1 MAAPHSAPPRQ
12 LAELGD
18 FLTALQVNGIP
29 VGPGDIDR
37 LRQLFALKPTLDRD
51 SLKALLSALLV
62 KHPEQ
67 HRLFENL
74 FDDWCP
80 DREADWPEDVPE
92 PISGQNSTS
101 SASRGVPPQPFSQD
115 PDDVTEPEPAW
126 SRLATR
132 GIPVVIGLLLC
143 ALITWHL
150 LPEPIVIPPA
160 PIDTL
165 QPAKLPPGPVT
176 LPTDLPATPTEQV
189 WFWRAAVDVKG
200 IHTPWRIGPAELLLL
215 GLAALATAGAMW
227 RRYRQRLRPL
237 PSLPPAY
244 GHGWQP
250 LLPPAGHDSALID
263 ARDQRQLV
271 WNIEHFISD
280 DPSRRLDLKRTVD
293 ATARSGGF
301 VRMHFQPHVYNR
313 EVWFWLDRQLD
324 RSTPRLAAQQLS
336 ATLRATGLEARQG
349 WFTDLPERV
358 DWPEQRGY
366 RPAQEEGYGR
376 QAFVAIFSDG
386 EGLEYRLQHAR
397 HRVAAERLLRALS
410 RWPRLRFVD
419 CSSTPGRLQSLIAP
433 YGLDA
438 IALDELPNW
447 LGGTVQQQAS
457 PVVPDDTASSEDRA
471 WSAAVALGGAQA
483 DTASAHSLRLYLG
496 LSASPWRV
504 DEILARALKPDERNG
519 LVNWLLRCE
528 PLGVS
533 HTPKPGSLAWRA
545 LQWWQQRYADSA
557 RQMQERENRL
567 LPWRDSLASRRWQLE
582 QALLLLYQQPEAATR
597 KLVQLANSGL
607 DDDVRERLAG
617 FAAAEHLEAGLGH
630 ERRYI
635 YLTWRLT
642 DLPADLR
649 RDLHHLDFA
658 KGLSPSRPAT
668 LKDAPRFAL
677 AMTALAMLALTAFAV
692 AAQRWWTPNPPRF
705 QTNPPAIAAQTV
717 QLREPLGWKTYRVT
731 LGHVRQAKWLP
742 PFQAPAG
749 ADIPVK
755 WSWEVEPN
763 AVQLEG
769 SDSVVLRAGQ
779 FGQAIRACSQNWP
792 ARSLVI
798 IDSPTG
804 YDDVSARQLAIRLLD
819 KGSADQVLIGTDW
832 ADHLASWLGPSL
844 DLNRLTQVLVILPQA
859 AETDTAIA
867 RLASHTG
874 PWAVTSSDDFAEL
887 ARDIEFT
894 DNKLI
899 GQVSSD
905 QLTVHHTHG
914 EVRMNGGPE
923 TERADGITWVHA
935 CPGTFKMGSLQ
946 GEDAQANSNE
956 IVAKPR
962 YVALSPFWIA
972 ATETMQEQY
981 DQIDPVNME
990 ANKQPMVP
998 INWADAQAFCQR
1010 VQGDLPTEAQWEYAA
1025 RAGTSTAYSFGDDAT
1040 LLKDY
1045 AWYKDNANQLQ
1056 GVGQLKPNPWGLY
1069 DMHGNVWEWTRDW
1082 YDTYASGELFDPTG
1096 PKSGSYRVLRG
1107 GSFDDPPELLR
1118 SARRGFDLPEDRVG
1132 RFGFR
1137 CVRVPRP

>member
-1 MAAPHSAPPRQ
+1 MAVPHPAPPRQ

-37 LRQLFALKPTLDRD
+37 LRQLFALEPTLDRD
-51 SLKALLSALLV
+51 GLKALLSALLV

-67 HRLFENL
+67 HRVFENL
-74 FDDWCP
+74 FANWCP
-80 DREADWPEDVPE
+80 DREADWPEDVVALA
-92 PISGQNSTS
+92 SGRDRAD
-101 SASRGVPPQPFSQD
+101 SAPRGALPQPAAQEPED
-115 PDDVTEPEPAW
+115 MTEPEPAW
-126 SRLATR
+126 SRLAVR

-143 ALITWHL
+143 LLIIWHL
-150 LPEPIVIPPA
+150 LPERIVIPPT
-160 PIDTL
+160 PIERL
-165 QPAKLPPGPVT
+165 EPAKPPQDTVT
-176 LPTDLPATPTEQV
+176 TPTDLPATPAEQV

-200 IHTPWRIGPAELLLL
+200 IHTPWRIGPAELVLL
-215 GLAALATAGAMW
+215 GLAALVTAGAMW

-263 ARDQRQLV
+263 AREQRQLV

-336 ATLRATGLEARQG
+336 ATLRAAGLEARQG

-358 DWPEQRGY
+358 DWPEQSGY
-366 RPAQEEGYGR
+366 RPVHEEGYGR

-386 EGLEYRLQHAR
+386 EGLEHRLQHAR

-410 RWPRLRFVD
+410 HWPRLRFVD
-419 CSSTPGRLQSLIAP
+419 CSGTHGRLQSLIAP

-447 LGGTVQQQAS
+447 LGGAAWQPDV
-457 PVVPDDTASSEDRA
+457 PVSRDDTASSEDRA
-471 WSAAVALGGAQA
+471 WSAAVALGSAQA
-483 DTASAHSLRLYLG
+483 DTVSANSLRLYLG

-504 DEILARALKPDERNG
+504 DEILARALKPDERNW

-557 RQMQERENRL
+557 REMQERENRL

-582 QALLLLYQQPEAATR
+582 QALLQLYQQPKAATR

-607 DDDVRERLAG
+607 DDEVRERLAG
-617 FAAAEHLEAGLGH
+617 FAAAEHLEARLGH

-635 YLTWRLT
+635 YLTRRLT
-642 DLPADLR
+642 DLPAGSR
-649 RDLHHLDFA
+649 RDLHQLDFA
-658 KGLSPSRPAT
+658 KGLSPSQPAT
-668 LKDAPRFAL
+668 LKDAPRYAL
-677 AMTALAMLALTAFAV
+677 AVTALTMLALTAFAV

-705 QTNPPAIAAQTV
+705 QTNPPAIVAQTV
-717 QLREPLGWKTYRVT
+717 QLREPLGWETYRVT
-731 LGHVRQAKWLP
+731 LGHVRQAKWP
-742 PFQAPAG
+742 SPFQAPAG
-749 ADIPVK
+749 ANIPVK
-755 WSWEVEPN
+755 WSWAAEPN
-763 AVQLEG
+763 AVQIEG

-779 FGQAIRACSQNWP
+779 FGQAIRACSLNWP
-792 ARSLVI
+792 ARSLVV
-798 IDSPTG
+798 IDAPAG
-804 YDDVSARQLAIRLLD
+804 YDDVGARQLAIRLLD
-819 KGSADQVLIGTDW
+819 KGSADQVLIGVDW
-832 ADHLASWLGPSL
+832 ADHLTSWLGPSH
-844 DLNRLTQVLVILPQA
+844 DVNRLTQVLVILPQA
-859 AETDTAIA
+859 AEANTAIA
-867 RLASHTG
+867 RLASHAG
-874 PWAVTSSDDFAEL
+874 PWAVVSSPNFAEL
-887 ARDIEFT
+887 ARDIEFAG
-894 DNKLI
+894 NKLI
-899 GQVSSD
+899 GNMTSNH
-905 QLTVHHTHG
+905 LTVHRTQG
-914 EVRMNGGPE
+914 EVRVNGGPE
-923 TERADGITWVHA
+923 TEWANGIAWVHA

-946 GEDAQANSNE
+946 EKDAQVYQNE
-956 IVAKPR
+956 IVEKPR

-972 ATETMQEQY
+972 ATETTQEQY
-981 DQIDPVNME
+981 NQIYPGKVE
-990 ANKQPMVP
+990 ANKEPMVN
-998 INWADAQAFCQR
+998 INWADARAFCQR

-1025 RAGTSTAYSFGDDAT
+1025 RAGTSTAYSFGDDIA

-1045 AWYKDNANQLQ
+1045 AWYAENANQRQ
-1056 GVGQLKPNPWGLY
+1056 AVGQLKPNPWGLY
-1069 DMHGNVWEWTRDW
+1069 DMHGNVWEWTWDW
-1082 YDTYASGELFDPTG
+1082 YDTYTSGELFDPTG
-1096 PKSGSYRVLRG
+1096 PKSGDFRVLRG
-1107 GSFDDPPELLR
+1107 GSFVNSPEFLR
-1118 SARRGFDLPEDRVG
+1118 SADRADFLPEDRAEG
-1132 RFGFR
+1132 HGFR
-1137 CVRVPRP
+1137 CVRVPQP